1 MLSELEQK
9 EFAKILEFQ
18 AMQEN
23 TIWMIEGEGET
34 LDGMKVVKAMMENKK
49 EHLYL
54 RVQKVCG
61 LIIIQFISLVLLED
75 IIN

>member
-1 MLSELEQK
+1 MESKRESGRSMYIELEQK

-49 EHLYL
+49 VYSIP
-54 RVQKVCG
+54 K
-61 LIIIQFISLVLLED
+61 I
-75 IIN
+75 

>member
-23 TIWMIEGEGET
+23 TIWVIEGEGKT
-34 LDGMKVVKAMMENKK
+34 LDGMQVVTAMMEG
-49 EHLYL
+49 
-54 RVQKVCG
+54 RKVY
-61 LIIIQFISLVLLED
+61 SVPK
-75 IIN
+75 

>member
-9 EFAKILEFQ
+9 EFATILEFQ

-34 LDGMKVVKAMMENKK
+34 LDGMKVVKAMIENRKVYSVPKK
-49 EHLYL
+49 D
-54 RVQKVCG
+54 KV
-61 LIIIQFISLVLLED
+61 
-75 IIN
+75 

>member
-1 MLSELEQK
+1 MESKRESGRNMLSELEQK

-49 EHLYL
+49 VYSIP
-54 RVQKVCG
+54 K
-61 LIIIQFISLVLLED
+61 I
-75 IIN
+75 

>member
-1 MLSELEQK
+1 MVKNRVSGFCMLSETEQK

-34 LDGMKVVKAMMENKK
+34 LDGMKVVKAMMDNKK
-49 EHLYL
+49 VYSIP
-54 RVQKVCG
+54 K
-61 LIIIQFISLVLLED
+61 I
-75 IIN
+75 